1 LEKSLLNG
9 LIVPGFDIENLANF
23 SKNLANL
30 VDLTLEKQKICKK
43 LPIFQLKQEKICQIK
58 ALPPFKWKSTDF
70 WLVYIGDNHITK
82 IA

>member
-1 LEKSLLNG
+1 LEKSLLNR
-9 LIVPGFDIENLANF
+9 LIIPGFDIKSLANL

-30 VDLTLEKQKICKK
+30 VDLTPEKQKICKN

-58 ALPPFKWKSTDF
+58 ALLPFKWKPIDF

>member
-1 LEKSLLNG
+1 MEKSLLNE
-9 LIVPGFDIENLANF
+9 LIIPGFDIEILAKF
-23 SKNLANL
+23 SKNLENL

-58 ALPPFKWKSTDF
+58 LLPPFKRKPMDF

-82 IA
+82 IT

>member
-9 LIVPGFDIENLANF
+9 LIILGFDIVNLANL

-30 VDLTLEKQKICKK
+30 VDLTLKKQKICKK

-58 ALPPFKWKSTDF
+58 ALSPFKWKSINF

>member
-1 LEKSLLNG
+1 M
-9 LIVPGFDIENLANF
+9 IPGFDIEDLANF

-30 VDLTLEKQKICKK
+30 VDLTPEKQKICIK

-58 ALPPFKWKSTDF
+58 ALPPFKWKPIDC